1 MKLLQQ
7 PGMNEK
13 LKILSLSVDH
23 TSFTEAL
30 QNVLQWGISRTPSY
44 VCFANVHM
52 VIEAYKD
59 PAFLQQLNNATLVV
73 ADGKPV
79 AAACKWL
86 HGKNQERIAG
96 MDFMP
101 RLLEA
106 AAIKGLNIFLYGS
119 TQQTLEVLK
128 ATINKTYPGCHIA
141 GAISPPFRPL
151 TTAELETHIKT
162 INDAGA
168 HIVMVSLGCP
178 KQEKWMASNYK
189 AINAVLLGLG
199 GAFAVTAGQQKRSP
213 VWMQKTGL
221 EWLHR
226 LLQDP
231 RRLFKRYLVT
241 NSLFAWLLSR
251 ELIKRKSL

>member
-1 MKLLQQ
+1 MT
-7 PGMNEK
+7 EK

-23 TSFTEAL
+23 LGFDNAM
-30 QNVLQWGISRTPSY
+30 QKVLTWGASHTPSY

-52 VIEAYKD
+52 VIEAHKD
-59 PAFLQQLNNATLVV
+59 PAFLQQLDNATLVV

-86 HGKNQERIAG
+86 YGKQQERIAG

-106 AAIKGLNIFLYGS
+106 AAAKKLGVFLYGS
-119 TQQTLEVLK
+119 SEDMLEALKNTIKTQ
-128 ATINKTYPGCHIA
+128 YPGCQVV
-141 GAISPPFRPL
+141 GAISPPFRPP
-151 TTAELETHIKT
+151 TAEEKEADIMA
-162 INDAGA
+162 INKSGA

-189 AINAVLLGLG
+189 SINAVLLGLG

-213 VWMQKTGL
+213 KWMQRAGL

-231 RRLFKRYLVT
+231 RRLFKRYFIT
-241 NSLFAWLLSR
+241 NSLFIWLLGKA
-251 ELIKRKSL
+251 LIKRKRS